1 MSDSKSKEKTG
12 SRSCLVTAVMI
23 IFYLLAGYIILS
35 IVSTLMLAPMLDMP
49 DHPVDR
55 YKSYNMTEEMKL
67 QAEREERADRIFA
80 YLQAGM
86 VAVSFGSLVSAAV
99 LMLGHRRDAGTAKS
113 REQRW
118 QWGDPDMIKRF
129 SKRWHHEYYYEK
141 RVEVTDND

>member
-12 SRSCLVTAVMI
+12 SRSCLVKAVMSI
-23 IFYLLAGYIILS
+23 CYLLASWIIMS
-35 IVSTLMLAPMLDMP
+35 VIGTLMLAPMSDMP

-86 VAVSFGSLVSAAV
+86 MAVSFGSLVSAAV